1 MAWISVL
8 LTLYMV
14 YQAKSRSSLNYY
26 EEDGGKLKIFFFI
39 DDLTY
44 VNGSMIKYRYDWDYE
59 YHDYV
64 MQSVSLLYIMCETN
78 TNLILNNQLKL
89 NDFKF
94 EDFAPVIYL
103 YNFQG
108 IDALFSIEGSFG
120 NNTQQLIDI
129 DYKFGKLI
137 MKLDNRP
144 FDKCELNQTARN
156 EITKSKLVMNFSFN
170 HNVKFFKG
178 TCSALF
184 ANSRIDFLV
193 LGEIVDSLVFHN
205 LLSFRNLTY
214 NGRLVEL
221 NASVA
226 SMNINRLYGVDL
238 NFDLLLPQIF
248 KDSVFQYITI
258 DGSLKTIEPGVL
270 AQMRIKIL
278 YMKIL
283 NLKYFVRSNP
293 AWLDNYGQHP
303 FNSTVIIYE
312 SSVVRDG
319 FTAGTF
325 SFLIPYQKFDFE
337 NESFCL
343 FKRYPVKQDNL
354 KLFVVSS
361 RPIQITCPL
370 LWLLQG
376 TIDSKKTMLEYYK
389 AHFNRSLAFIPNAL
403 SQMNVTRAIEECDFE
418 ALLDKCAPKEA
429 SKPVPFYAD
438 GGYEVLFT
446 VQMLK
451 FVLSVVL
458 QPTFCL
464 LGFVLNLLIVFVVR
478 RIIFSSDHSQ
488 IKSAQLR
495 ARKIKLFQYMQ
506 LNAVTNCGYCLCMST
521 SVLNE
526 CIKFNGIFCSP
537 FIVDQPFQFF
547 SLFVHIYL
555 ANTMKCCSALSQ
567 VLITLY
573 RLLMNKEEN
582 NSKFKT
588 LFLKLNPVKVFI
600 LVLLISAVTSGVT
613 FLHND
618 NYSYSDLVQN
628 RGFLLFNIIR
638 LPNAFSHYGST
649 VPFYIFYILFT
660 DVFAVLL
667 SLVIDLLL
675 MRGLKQHSSKVASK
689 VGSSNAKDKS
699 HKNLNRM
706 IIANALIIVLFKIP
720 KLVSSIQISIYY
732 LTYQDN
738 YLFKFSYQTSNCYI
752 HYAPFDSLCPNYQSI
767 AESIHIFAYSFYFF
781 VYLFFNSE
789 FYKAAISI
797 FIEKRILET

>member
-1 MAWISVL
+1 
-8 LTLYMV
+8 
-14 YQAKSRSSLNYY
+14 
-26 EEDGGKLKIFFFI
+26 
-39 DDLTY
+39 
-44 VNGSMIKYRYDWDYE
+44 
-59 YHDYV
+59 
-64 MQSVSLLYIMCETN
+64 MCESN
-78 TNLILNNQLKL
+78 TNLIISNQFNLQEFKLDNN
-89 NDFKF
+89 N
-94 EDFAPVIYL
+94 PVIHL
-103 YNFQG
+103 YGFKG
-108 IDALFSIEGSFG
+108 IDALFNIDAALGPNVTMFI
-120 NNTQQLIDI
+120 LID
-129 DYKFGKLI
+129 YEYGKLALT
-137 MKLDNRP
+137 LDNKH
-144 FDKCELNQTARN
+144 FDKCELNQTHGTDLA
-156 EITKSKLVMNFSFN
+156 SGAKLFGNIQFYR
-170 HNVKFFKG
+170 NVKYFQN
-178 TCSALF
+178 TCSILF
-184 ANSRIDFLV
+184 VRSRIDFLV
-193 LGEIVDSLVFHN
+193 LGEIVNSLVFHN

-270 AQMRIKIL
+270 AHMRIKIL

-283 NLKYFVRSNP
+283 NLKYFVKTNP

-303 FNSTVIIYE
+303 LNSTVIIYE
-312 SSVVRDG
+312 SSVVRDE

-376 TIDSKKTMLEYYK
+376 TIDSKKAMLEYYK
-389 AHFNRSLAFIPNAL
+389 SHYNRSLAFIPNSL

-446 VQMLK
+446 IQMLK

-495 ARKIKLFQYMQ
+495 ARKIKLFQYIR

-600 LVLLISAVTSGVT
+600 LVLVFSVVISAITI
-613 FLHND
+613 LHND
-618 NYSYSDLVQN
+618 NYSFSQLVDNRSYSLFQIN
-628 RGFLLFNIIR
+628 RVAKNPSLNNFVLSFFL
-638 LPNAFSHYGST
+638 
-649 VPFYIFYILFT
+649 FYILFT

-689 VGSSNAKDKS
+689 VGLSNAKDKS
-699 HKNLNRM
+699 QKNLNRM

-720 KLVSSIQISIYY
+720 NLVSSIQISLFSANY
-732 LTYQDN
+732 N
-738 YLFKFSYQTSNCYI
+738 YLASYLYSHQTSNCFILYE
-752 HYAPFDSLCPNYQSI
+752 PFDSMCANFRSI
-767 AESIHIFAYSFYFF
+767 ADSIHLFAYTCYFLVYFCFNAEFNKATYSFI
-781 VYLFFNSE
+781 LDQ
-789 FYKAAISI
+789 KRLI
-797 FIEKRILET
+797 F